1 MSYAAISFSQMS
13 YNVDLELTHYKESKS
28 LYTYEKSDF
37 VFLIKRYIA
46 RYIKLNDEII
56 DISVPNIDTMPE
68 DQLFNFV
75 KKVLSDYILIPS
87 STFVTTNI
95 PVQGYFSDYVAL
107 GKYKKD
113 IITKAD
119 VEKPLSLGYYKKK
132 DIDFDK
138 MEHQCC
144 NFISTMYNDISAK
157 KLSLEDNLSIVIN
170 NHIENGMSLEEVV
183 EKYKT
188 SYLLFISSVIMK
200 DGTWLDVTDFPNHS
214 DFTNLIKEEIDKLS
228 DDDYIKIYELL
239 F

>member
-1 MSYAAISFSQMS
+1 MSYAAVSFGQVL
-13 YNVDLELTHYKESKS
+13 YDVDLELTQYKESKS

-37 VFLIKRYIA
+37 TFMIRKYIA
-46 RYIKLNDEII
+46 RYIKLNDENI
-56 DISVPNIDTMPE
+56 DIDIPNIDTIPE
-68 DQLFNFV
+68 EQLFNFV

-95 PVQGYFSDYVAL
+95 PIQGYFSDYLVL
-107 GKYKKD
+107 GKYEKD
-113 IITKAD
+113 IILKPG
-119 VEKPLSLGYYKKK
+119 VERSTSGYYKKK
-132 DIDFDK
+132 DIYFSM

-144 NFISTMYNDISAK
+144 NFISMVYNSISTDK
-157 KLSLEDNLSIVIN
+157 GLPLKDNLSMVIN
-170 NHIENGMSLEEVV
+170 NHIENGLSLEEVV

-188 SYLLFISSVIMK
+188 SYLLFISSIIMK

-228 DDDYIKIYELL
+228 DDDNIKIYELL